1 MKLSVNDV
9 NVLKSLS
16 PNQVLDY
23 LKSQGWVEFEH
34 LDGKS
39 VILTLE
45 TTDHEEFEVA
55 VPLKRD
61 FRDFGIRMSELLETL
76 EIVED
81 RSQFDILQDIETV
94 AFDILRFRIDSPHT
108 RKGKI
113 SFYQGLN
120 LTKNIKNLVTSV
132 ASSTVFEPKPYFLNT
147 SNLPKSVQ
155 NCLEQLEIGHERG
168 SYVVS
173 LLSPIPQQFHLF
185 DDEPFSRKSFKKLLS
200 SVHLAVC
207 LADEYQDS
215 HDFDIFLRNIDQG
228 ISANLCDSV
237 AGLAKSAE
245 NYSVEILVSWSFCYQ
260 KPQDIPERVL
270 IEPRHVKLLEEAAKY
285 LKSISYR
292 DFEITGVVVRLSR
305 LPESQS
311 GSASIQ
317 CFIEGEP
324 QEIKVTLNESDY
336 NLATEAHKSRD
347 PVNCRGDLVGKKNS
361 LKMENIQCFR
371 LANQ

>member
-113 SFYQGLN
+113 
-120 LTKNIKNLVTSV
+120 
-132 ASSTVFEPKPYFLNT
+132 
-147 SNLPKSVQ
+147 
-155 NCLEQLEIGHERG
+155 
-168 SYVVS
+168 
-173 LLSPIPQQFHLF
+173 
-185 DDEPFSRKSFKKLLS
+185 
-200 SVHLAVC
+200 
-207 LADEYQDS
+207 
-215 HDFDIFLRNIDQG
+215 
-228 ISANLCDSV
+228 
-237 AGLAKSAE
+237 
-245 NYSVEILVSWSFCYQ
+245 
-260 KPQDIPERVL
+260 
-270 IEPRHVKLLEEAAKY
+270 
-285 LKSISYR
+285 
-292 DFEITGVVVRLSR
+292 
-305 LPESQS
+305 
-311 GSASIQ
+311 
-317 CFIEGEP
+317 
-324 QEIKVTLNESDY
+324 
-336 NLATEAHKSRD
+336 
-347 PVNCRGDLVGKKNS
+347 
-361 LKMENIQCFR
+361 
-371 LANQ
+371 